1 MELRVLLGDLEVGV
15 IRSERDGRT
24 EFTFTSDYLAAARRP
39 VLGQYFEDHLQEVH
53 RSQTHLPPFFSNLL
67 PEGGLRELI
76 ARRANVHRDR
86 EPELIALL
94 GEDLPG
100 AIVVRRVD
108 ETDDE
113 WPGHEGEREADGRAD
128 KSKKNLVLKYS
139 KHRSTMA
146 DALRFSLAGAQL
158 KFSVLYRAGTRGPTV
173 PVDGRGGN
181 WIAKLPSDTYPNVPE
196 NEYEMVRWAGRAG
209 ITVPEVE
216 LVTVEDVHG
225 LPIQL
230 DPGRRVF
237 LSRRFDRPEPGVRV
251 HQEDFAQVANVRA
264 AARYETL
271 SYASI
276 ARIVRAVAGEDDFD
290 EVVRR
295 LAFHVL
301 IGAGDAHLKNWS
313 LIYPDGI
320 RARLSPAY
328 DLVATVTYIP
338 ADKLGLKLSRENRFD
353 QIRIQHFERLA
364 DRAGVPRDRVAG
376 VVRSTIQRAVA
387 TWPETSLDPNRM
399 ARLRE
404 HSERLP
410 LLRDVG

>member
-1 MELRVLLGDLEVGV
+1 MELRVLLGALEVGV
-15 IRSERDGRT
+15 LRGKRDGRI
-24 EFTFTSDYLAAARRP
+24 EFTFTSDYLAADRRP
-39 VLGQYFEDHLQEVH
+39 VLGQYFEDHLEEVH

-86 EPELIALL
+86 EPQLLALL

-100 AIVVRRVD
+100 AVVVRRVD
-108 ETDDE
+108 EADDE
-113 WPGHEGEREADGRAD
+113 WAGREDEREAQGRTEE
-128 KSKKNLVLKYS
+128 SP
-139 KHRSTMA
+139 TMA
-146 DALRFSLAGAQL
+146 DALRFSLAGVQL
-158 KFSVLYRAGTRGPTV
+158 KFSVLYHAGTRGPTV
-173 PVDGRGGN
+173 PIDGRGGN
-181 WIAKLPSDTYPNVPE
+181 WIAKLPNDTYPKVPE
-196 NEYEMVRWAGRAG
+196 NEYEMVQWAGRAG
-209 ITVPEVE
+209 ITVAEVD
-216 LVTVEDVHG
+216 LVTVGDVDG

-230 DPGRRVF
+230 DPTRHVF

-271 SYASI
+271 SYTRI

-301 IGAGDAHLKNWS
+301 IGNGDAHLKNWS

-320 RARLSPAY
+320 RARISPAY

-353 QIRIQHFERLA
+353 QIRLQHFEKLA
-364 DRAGVPRDRVAG
+364 DHASVPRDRVVG
-376 VVRSTIQRAVA
+376 VVRDTIQRAMA
-387 TWPETSLDPNRM
+387 TWPQTPMDPERM
-399 ARLRE
+399 AHLRQ
-404 HSERLP
+404 HAERLP